1 MGFLKSSLLALSAL
15 PLISSQETVGLRDET
30 MVLQNTLGYALHRGT
45 ACTPSIKDAAG
56 LLAKVDVWFAKG
68 SSPVDEIAHKWELN
82 DQQHNLANDMTG
94 GAIRSCALAK
104 SCGARKKTS
113 KIALSMEVDEFLRS
127 LEENMGQNN
136 LSEDDAAVLNSA
148 VRVLNARKELLYH
161 DITGKDRKQP
171 LFARTGEEAVYAK
184 ELAKVQAGFVI
195 FLQQGTATPRMAA
208 TIATLT
214 ERLDELRA
222 RKRCTRAYWADKYTC
237 SQ

>member
-1 MGFLKSSLLALSAL
+1 MG
-15 PLISSQETVGLRDET
+15 
-30 MVLQNTLGYALHRGT
+30 
-45 ACTPSIKDAAG
+45 PSIKDAAG

-113 KIALSMEVDEFLRS
+113 KIA
-127 LEENMGQNN
+127 